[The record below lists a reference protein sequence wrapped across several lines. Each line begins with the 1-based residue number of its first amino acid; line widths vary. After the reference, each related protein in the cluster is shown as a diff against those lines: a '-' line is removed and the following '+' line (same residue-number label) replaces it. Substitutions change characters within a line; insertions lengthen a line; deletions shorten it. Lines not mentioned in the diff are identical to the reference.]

1 MRWSERQLAML
12 REIGIRLWAPALPE
26 PVAVAVAVVEA
37 PPAALVAA
45 LPAAPRLTAA
55 RPVPVDTRP
64 VAADAS
70 ADGVASLDW
79 PALRDAV
86 AACTACKLCS
96 SRTQTVFGV
105 GHTRA
110 HWMLVGEGPGEQ
122 EDLQGEPFVGKSG
135 QLLDNMLRAVALQ
148 RGAAEPRQ
156 QVYIANA
163 VKCRPPNNRH
173 PEADEM
179 AACAPFLAR
188 QVALVQPRII
198 VALGRAAVQSLLG
211 SNEPIGRLRGR
222 VHRYQGVPLIVT
234 YHPAYLLRN
243 PADKARAWD
252 DLCLAMDT
260 VASAAPR

>member
-1 MRWSERQLAML
+1 MRWTERQLAML
-12 REIGIRLWAPALPE
+12 GEMGIRLWAPALPGLVE
-26 PVAVAVAVVEA
+26 EMQEAPRAVV
-37 PPAALVAA
+37 AAVP
-45 LPAAPRLTAA
+45 PAAPRLTVAQ
-55 RPVPVDTRP
+55 PVPVYARP
-64 VAADAS
+64 AAAE
-70 ADGVASLDW
+70 AGTDGVAVLDW

-86 AACTACKLCS
+86 AACTACKLCT

-105 GHTRA
+105 GNQRA

-135 QLLDNMLRAVALQ
+135 QLLDNMLRAIALQ
-148 RGAAEPRQ
+148 RSAAEPAQ
-156 QVYIANA
+156 QVFIANA

-211 SNEPIGRLRGR
+211 SNEPIGKLRGR
-222 VHRYQGVPLIVT
+222 VHRYQGVPLIMT
-234 YHPAYLLRN
+234 YHPAYLLRS
-243 PADKARAWD
+243 PTEKARAWD
-252 DLCLAMDT
+252 DLCLAVET
-260 VASAAPR
+260 LAATAPR

>member
-1 MRWSERQLAML
+1 MRWTERQLAML
-12 REIGIRLWAPALPE
+12 GEMGIRLWAPAAPDTTE
-26 PVAVAVAVVEA
+26 VIEEA
-37 PPAALVAA
+37 PRAMLIAAP
-45 LPAAPRLTAA
+45 PAAPRLTVAQ
-55 RPVPVDTRP
+55 PVPVYSRP
-64 VAADAS
+64 VAEP
-70 ADGVASLDW
+70 GVDSVAVLDW

-86 AACTACKLCS
+86 ATCTACKLCN

-105 GHTRA
+105 GHPRA

-135 QLLDNMLRAVALQ
+135 QLLDNMLRAIALQ
-148 RGAAEPRQ
+148 RGAAEPAQ
-156 QVYIANA
+156 QVFIANA

-211 SNEPIGRLRGR
+211 SNEPIGKLRGR

-234 YHPAYLLRN
+234 YHPAYLLRS
-243 PADKARAWD
+243 PTEKARAWD
-252 DLCLAMDT
+252 DLCLALET
-260 VASAAPR
+260 LAATA

>member
-1 MRWSERQLAML
+1 MRWTERQLAML
-12 REIGIRLWAPALPE
+12 FEMGIRLWAPAAPE
-26 PVAVAVAVVEA
+26 PVEVLEA
-37 PPAALVAA
+37 PPAPLVSA
-45 LPAAPRLTAA
+45 PPSVPRLIAA
-55 RPVPVDTRP
+55 QVVPVYTRP
-64 VAADAS
+64 AVAETG
-70 ADGVASLDW
+70 ADGVAALDW

-86 AACTACKLCS
+86 ATCTACKLCS

-105 GHTRA
+105 GHPRA

-135 QLLDNMLRAVALQ
+135 QLLDNMLRAIGLQ

-156 QVYIANA
+156 QVFIANA

-211 SNEPIGRLRGR
+211 SNEPIGKLRGR

-234 YHPAYLLRN
+234 YHPAYLLRS
-243 PADKARAWD
+243 PTEKARAWD
-252 DLCLAMDT
+252 DLCLALET
-260 VASAAPR
+260 LAATA